1 MYSEAQKRATLKW
14 KAKAVKRYEINL
26 HRENDADIIEY
37 LEGKNVQGEFKRLM
51 RAEMRKK
58 DE

>member
-1 MYSEAQKRATLKW
+1 MYSEAQKRATMKW
-14 KAKAVKRYEINL
+14 KKKAVKRYEINL
-26 HRENDADIIEY
+26 NKETDADIIEY

>member
-26 HRENDADIIEY
+26 HKENDADIIEY